1 MTQSSSLPSCYLPL
15 FIPVLRTAT
24 FSKDTAS
31 CHADVV
37 GVLQA
42 FATRDDALKEATLL
56 CCRCEVCEILLELL
70 RIAPRLDPS
79 PESVLMSYCD
89 SAPSLQPREVLLLIG
104 DRGMLS
110 SSEDVRLNS
119 LLNLA
124 SLDSSR
130 VNPLYVVGVIDLV
143 FI

>member
-1 MTQSSSLPSCYLPL
+1 MTLASPLPSSYLPL
-15 FIPVLRTAT
+15 IIPVLRTAT
-24 FSKDTAS
+24 FSKEAAS
-31 CHADVV
+31 SHGDVV

-42 FATRDDALKEATLL
+42 FANVNDSLKESTLL

-89 SAPSLQPREVLLLIG
+89 ASPSLQPREVLLLIG

-110 SSEDVRLNS
+110 GSEDVRLNS

-130 VNPLYVVGVIDLV
+130 VNPLYVVRLRMK
-143 FI
+143 

>member
-1 MTQSSSLPSCYLPL
+1 MDSCSLLKVIKTVLSMALASPLPSCYLPL

-24 FSKDTAS
+24 FSKEATS

-42 FATRDDALKEATLL
+42 FANRDDTLKEATLL
-56 CCRCEVCEILLELL
+56 HCRCEVCEILLELL

-89 SAPSLQPREVLLLIG
+89 SAPR
-104 DRGMLS
+104 S
-110 SSEDVRLNS
+110 S
-119 LLNLA
+119 
-124 SLDSSR
+124 
-130 VNPLYVVGVIDLV
+130 
-143 FI
+143 FTHW